1 MNCMKDKVFIDTNIF
16 VYAFLD
22 TNESSQHAKHLT
34 AVEFLKQFDTDSQV
48 IISTQDLSEYY
59 SALLKN
65 KISHEDIQESAKQ
78 LVRSIEV
85 VPVTKKIV
93 IDSYSIRN
101 RYRYSYWDTLIITSA
116 LQSNCTIVYNED
128 MQHSQKIEN
137 QLSIINPFTI
147 IQ

>member
-1 MNCMKDKVFIDTNIF
+1 MKDKVFIDTNIF

-22 TNESSQHAKHLT
+22 TDESSQHAKHLK
-34 AVEFLKQFDTDSQV
+34 AVEFLKQFDTDDQV
-48 IISTQDLSEYY
+48 IISTQVLSEYY

-65 KISHEDIQESAKQ
+65 KISDEDIQESAKQ

-101 RYRYSYWDTLIITSA
+101 RYRYSYWDSLIITSA
-116 LQSNCTIVYNED
+116 LQSNCTVLYSED
-128 MQHSQKIEN
+128 MQHNQKIEN
-137 QLSIINPFTI
+137 QLIINNLFSII
-147 IQ
+147 Q